1 MSYRPLGFVR
11 GTELKSNRIR
21 SLSPDKS
28 PMLARVIGIIRRPPV
43 TFRAVV
49 AEPRWAGLLLL
60 LFSVNF
66 GVNAVFLTTPVGRQ
80 ALVDQWERTA
90 LAFGQKVD
98 AARYAEFQDVSRHG
112 VAYAAVIQLV
122 RGPVAAV
129 ALAALL
135 YGAFTVLT
143 GEKRAFGQVMA
154 VVVHSTVI
162 LTLHAIV
169 AVPSHYVQESVA
181 SPTTLV
187 QLFPVTNASSPVARL
202 LGAIDL
208 FVVWWLVVLALGLGI
223 LYGRRTWRIAA
234 LLTGVYAGVALAL
247 AAAMTILGGTA

>member
-1 MSYRPLGFVR
+1 
-11 GTELKSNRIR
+11 
-21 SLSPDKS
+21 
-28 PMLARVIGIIRRPPV
+28 MLARVIGVIRRPPV

-49 AEPRWAGLLLL
+49 AEPRWAGVLLL

-66 GVNAVFLTTPVGRQ
+66 GVNAVFLTTPRGRQ

-98 AARYAEFQDVSRHG
+98 DDRYAEFQDLSRHG
-112 VAYAAVIQLV
+112 VAYAAVIQFI
-122 RGPVAAV
+122 RGPVAV
-129 ALAALL
+129 LVLTALL
-135 YGAFTVLT
+135 YGAFAVLP

-162 LTLHAIV
+162 LTLHAMV
-169 AVPSHYVQESVA
+169 AVPSHYVRESIA

-187 QLFPVTNASSPVARL
+187 QLFPVANASSPVARL

-208 FVVWWLVVLALGLGI
+208 FVLWWLVVLALGLGV
-223 LYGRRTWRIAA
+223 LYGRRVWRIAA
-234 LLTGVYAGVALAL
+234 SLTGIYAGVALAL
-247 AAAMTILGGTA
+247 AAAMTILGGTT